1 LNWNKIKISPNQISK
16 QIMAKILISPL
27 GTGALNLNNTAA
39 REYRTAKYRI
49 DD

>member
-1 LNWNKIKISPNQISK
+1 
-16 QIMAKILISPL
+16 MAKILISPL

-49 DD
+49 DERNIIKALFPQYCMNIYN